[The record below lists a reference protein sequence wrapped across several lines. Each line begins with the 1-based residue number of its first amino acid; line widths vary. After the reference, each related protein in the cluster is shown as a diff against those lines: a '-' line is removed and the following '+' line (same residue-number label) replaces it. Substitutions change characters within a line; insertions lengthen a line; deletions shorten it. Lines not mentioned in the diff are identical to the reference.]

1 MIKIKKGLNIPING
15 EPTEEIND
23 SKKSRSVAILGDDY
37 IGMKPSMLVEE
48 GDEVR
53 LGQVLFEDK
62 KNPGVLFTS
71 PAGGKIESINRGDR
85 RALQSVVIEIAKDEE
100 SLEFKSFSK
109 NELTDVTSDEVRK
122 QLIASGMWTS
132 FRTRPYS
139 KIPPI
144 DSSPSNLFISALDT
158 QPLSPNPENIINLN
172 KESFDFG
179 LLVLRKLLD
188 CPIHISTVE
197 DSNLSISED
206 TNVKIHTISGP
217 HPAGL
222 VGTQMHF
229 ISPASL
235 SNINWSIGYQD
246 LIAIG
251 KLFETGKI
259 NVERIISI
267 AGPQVNSPAYFKTRL
282 GACSDELTAGELT
295 QRENRVISG
304 SVISGREA
312 VGPYAYLGRYHNQ
325 ISVVAEPNSKDR
337 EFMNWLTPG
346 PRKFSKIPL
355 FLSSLFPKKIFK
367 FKALMNGSDRPIVPI
382 GVYEEVLPFNF
393 LPAMLLRNV
402 VLMDTEKIQAL
413 GGLELDEEDLSLCSF
428 VCPGKYDFGS
438 LLRAGL
444 TKIEVEG

>member
-15 EPTEEIND
+15 EPTEDINV
-23 SKKSRSVAILGDDY
+23 SKNCRSVAILGDDY
-37 IGMKPSMLVEE
+37 VGMKPTMFVEE
-48 GDEVR
+48 GEEVK
-53 LGQVLFEDK
+53 LGQPLFEDK
-62 KNPGVLFTS
+62 KNPGVIFTS
-71 PAGGKIESINRGDR
+71 PAGGKVESINRGER
-85 RALQSVVIEIAKDEE
+85 RALQSVVIEISKTEQSVEFNSYSDTEISQVSTEE
-100 SLEFKSFSK
+100 I
-109 NELTDVTSDEVRK
+109 RK
-122 QLIASGMWTS
+122 QLIDSGMWTS

-139 KIPPI
+139 KIPNINSLPA
-144 DSSPSNLFISALDT
+144 NLFISALDT
-158 QPLSPNPENIINLN
+158 QPLSPNPEFIINLKIEDFN
-172 KESFDFG
+172 FG
-179 LLVLRKLLD
+179 LKVLRKLLD
-188 CPIHISTVE
+188 CPIHISFGDNSSLPINE
-197 DSNLSISED
+197 DDNINL
-206 TNVKIHTISGP
+206 HTFSGP

-235 SNINWSIGYQD
+235 SNINWSLGYQD
-246 LIAIG
+246 VIAIG
-251 KLFETGKI
+251 ELFKTGQI
-259 NVERIISI
+259 SVQRIISI
-267 AGPQVNSPAYFKTRL
+267 AGPQVINPSYFQTRL
-282 GACSDELTAGELT
+282 GACTDEITAGELT
-295 QRENRVISG
+295 QRENRIISG

-312 VGPYAYLGRYHNQ
+312 IGPYAYLGRYHNQ

-355 FLSSLFPKKIFK
+355 FLSSLFPNKIFK

-382 GVYEEVLPFNF
+382 GVYEEVLPLKV

-444 TKIEVEG
+444 TKIELEG

>member
-15 EPTEEIND
+15 KPTEEIND

-48 GDEVR
+48 GDEVK

-62 KNPGVLFTS
+62 KNPGVIFTS

-100 SLEFKSFSK
+100 SLEFKSFSE
-109 NELTDVTSDEVRK
+109 NELTEATSDEVRK

-139 KIPPI
+139 KIPSI
-144 DSSPSNLFISALDT
+144 DTSPSNLFISALDT
-158 QPLSPNPENIINLN
+158 QPLSPNPENIINLK

-188 CPIHISTVE
+188 CPIHISKAE
-197 DSNLSISED
+197 GSNLSISED
-206 TNVKIHTISGP
+206 ANVKIHTISGP

-251 KLFETGKI
+251 QLFETGKI

-355 FLSSLFPKKIFK
+355 FLSSLFPNKIFK

>member
-1 MIKIKKGLNIPING
+1 MIRIKKGLNIPING
-15 EPTEEIND
+15 SPTEEIVD
-23 SKKSRSVAILGDDY
+23 SIRSRSVAVLGNDY
-37 IGMKPSMLVEE
+37 VGMKPTMLVEE
-48 GDEVR
+48 GDRVK
-53 LGQVLFEDK
+53 LGQALFEDK
-62 KNPGVLFTS
+62 KNPGVIFTS
-71 PAGGKIESINRGDR
+71 PAGGKVESINRGDR
-85 RALQSVVIEIAKDEE
+85 RVLQSVVIEVEQEEEIEEFNRYSEDE
-100 SLEFKSFSK
+100 LDK
-109 NELTDVTSDEVRK
+109 TTSAEIRS
-122 QLIASGMWTS
+122 QLIKSGSWTA

-139 KIPPI
+139 KIPGVEEIPNNI
-144 DSSPSNLFISALDT
+144 FISLLDT
-158 QPLSPNPENIINLN
+158 QPLSPNPEIITTLN
-172 KESFDFG
+172 TDNFNFG
-179 LLVLRKLLD
+179 LKVLKRLID
-188 CPIHISTVE
+188 CPIHISTGPN
-197 DSNLSISED
+197 SNLDLPED
-206 TNVKIHTISGP
+206 DQVIKHIFSGP

-222 VGTQMHF
+222 VGTQMHY

-235 SNINWSIGYQD
+235 SNINWTIGYQD
-246 LIAIG
+246 VIAIG
-251 KLFETGKI
+251 AQFRTGKI
-259 NVERIISI
+259 FVERVVSL
-267 AGPQVNSPAYFKTRL
+267 AGPQVNEPKYLKTRL
-282 GACSDELTAGELT
+282 GACTDEVTAGQLT

-355 FLSSLFPKKIFK
+355 FLSSLFPKKLYK

-382 GVYEEVLPFNF
+382 GVYEEVLPLNF
-393 LPAMLLRNV
+393 LPAMLLRNI

>member
-15 EPTEEIND
+15 EPTEDINV
-23 SKKSRSVAILGDDY
+23 SKNSRSVAILGDDY
-37 IGMKPSMLVEE
+37 VGMKPTMLVEE
-48 GDEVR
+48 GEDVK
-53 LGQVLFEDK
+53 LGQPLFEDK
-62 KNPGVLFTS
+62 KNPGVIFTS
-71 PAGGKIESINRGDR
+71 PAGGKVESINRGER
-85 RALQSVVIEIAKDEE
+85 RALQSVVIEISKTEE
-100 SLEFKSFSK
+100 SVEFNSY
-109 NELTDVTSDEVRK
+109 SDTEISQASTEEIRK
-122 QLIASGMWTS
+122 QLIDSGMWTS

-139 KIPPI
+139 KIPNINSLPA
-144 DSSPSNLFISALDT
+144 NLFISALDT
-158 QPLSPNPENIINLN
+158 QPLSPNPEFIINL
-172 KESFDFG
+172 KLESFNFG
-179 LLVLRKLLD
+179 VIVLRKLLD
-188 CPIHISTVE
+188 CPIHVSVGENSSLPITE
-197 DSNLSISED
+197 NDNL
-206 TNVKIHTISGP
+206 NLHTFSGP

-235 SNINWSIGYQD
+235 SNINWSLGYQD
-246 LIAIG
+246 VIAIG
-251 KLFETGKI
+251 ELFKTGQI
-259 NVERIISI
+259 SVQRIISI
-267 AGPQVNSPAYFKTRL
+267 AGPQVINPSYFQTRL
-282 GACSDELTAGELT
+282 GACTDEITAGELT
-295 QRENRVISG
+295 QRENRIISG

-312 VGPYAYLGRYHNQ
+312 IGPYAYLGRYHNQ

-355 FLSSLFPKKIFK
+355 FLSSLFPNKIFK

-382 GVYEEVLPFNF
+382 GVYEEVLPLKV

-438 LLRAGL
+438 LLRSGL
-444 TKIEVEG
+444 TKIELEG

>member
-1 MIKIKKGLNIPING
+1 MIKIKKGLDIPIYG
-15 EPTEEIND
+15 TPAEVIVD
-23 SKKSRSVAILGDDY
+23 SKKSRSVAILGNDY
-37 IGMKPSMLVEE
+37 VGMKPTMLVEE
-48 GDEVR
+48 GEQVK
-53 LGQVLFEDK
+53 LGQPLFEDK

-71 PAGGKIESINRGDR
+71 PAGGKVESINRGER
-85 RALQSVVIEIAKDEE
+85 RALQSVVIEVNQNEE
-100 SLEFKSFSK
+100 EVGFDLFTEEQI
-109 NELTDVTSDEVRK
+109 NEISPDSIRK
-122 QLIASGMWTS
+122 QLITSGLWTS

-139 KIPPI
+139 KIPSI
-144 DSSPSNLFISALDT
+144 DSLPSNIFISALDT
-158 QPLSPNPENIINLN
+158 EPLSPDPLSIINVD
-172 KESFDFG
+172 KEYFEFG
-179 LLVLRKLLD
+179 ILVLKKLVD
-188 CPIHISTVE
+188 CFIHISVE
-197 DSNLSISED
+197 DKSKLFLDECEQL
-206 TNVKIHTISGP
+206 KIHEFSGP

-235 SNINWSIGYQD
+235 SNINWTIGYQD
-246 LIAIG
+246 VTAIG
-251 KLFETGKI
+251 KLFKTGRLS
-259 NVERIISI
+259 VDRYISL
-267 AGPQVNSPAYFKTRL
+267 AGPQVIEPTYVKTRL
-282 GACSDELTAGELT
+282 GACTDELTAGELT

-312 VGPYAYLGRYHNQ
+312 IGPYAYLGRYHNQ

-355 FLSSLFPKKIFK
+355 FLSSILPKKTFK
-367 FKALMNGSDRPIVPI
+367 FKALMNGSDRPIIPI
-382 GVYEEVLPFNF
+382 GVYEEVLPLNV

-413 GGLELDEEDLSLCSF
+413 GGLELDEEDLSLCSY

-444 TKIEVEG
+444 NKIEVEG

>member
-15 EPTEEIND
+15 KPAEEIND
-23 SKKSRSVAILGDDY
+23 SKNSRSVAILGDDY
-37 IGMKPSMLVEE
+37 IGLKPTMLVEE
-48 GDEVR
+48 GDEVK
-53 LGQVLFEDK
+53 LGQALFEDK
-62 KNPGVLFTS
+62 KNPGVIFTS
-71 PAGGKIESINRGDR
+71 PAGGKIESINRGER
-85 RALQSVVIEIAKDEE
+85 RALQSVVIEVDKDEE
-100 SLEFKSFSK
+100 SLEFKSFSE
-109 NELTDVTSDEVRK
+109 NELNQATSDEVRD
-122 QLIASGMWTS
+122 QLIVSGLWTS

-139 KIPPI
+139 KIPLI
-144 DSSPSNLFISALDT
+144 DSSPSNFFISALDT
-158 QPLSPNPENIINLN
+158 QPLSPNPEKIINL
-172 KESFDFG
+172 KKQSFDFG
-179 LLVLRKLLD
+179 LLVLKKLLD
-188 CPIHISTVE
+188 CPIHISISE
-197 DSNLSISED
+197 DSNLSLSED
-206 TNVKIHTISGP
+206 DNIKLHTVSGP

-251 KLFETGKI
+251 QLFETGKI

-267 AGPQVNSPAYFKTRL
+267 AGPQVNKPAYFQTRL

-295 QRENRVISG
+295 QRENRIISG

-312 VGPYAYLGRYHNQ
+312 IGPYAYLGRYHNQ

-337 EFMNWLTPG
+337 EFMNWLIPG

-355 FLSSLFPKKIFK
+355 FLSSLFPNKIFK

-382 GVYEEVLPFNF
+382 GIYEEVLPLNL
-393 LPAMLLRNV
+393 LPSMLLRNV
-402 VLMDTEKIQAL
+402 VLMDTEKIQDL

-444 TKIEVEG
+444 TKIEIEG

>member
-15 EPTEEIND
+15 EPTEDINV
-23 SKKSRSVAILGDDY
+23 SKNCRSVAILGDDY
-37 IGMKPSMLVEE
+37 VGMKPTMLVEE
-48 GDEVR
+48 GEEVK
-53 LGQVLFEDK
+53 LGQPLFEDK
-62 KNPGVLFTS
+62 KNPGVIFTS
-71 PAGGKIESINRGDR
+71 PAGGKVESINRGER
-85 RALQSVVIEIAKDEE
+85 RALQSVVIEISKTEQSVEFNSYSDTEISQVSTEE
-100 SLEFKSFSK
+100 I
-109 NELTDVTSDEVRK
+109 RK
-122 QLIASGMWTS
+122 QLIDSGMWAS

-139 KIPPI
+139 KIPNINSLPA
-144 DSSPSNLFISALDT
+144 NLFISALDT
-158 QPLSPNPENIINLN
+158 QPLSPNPEFIINLKIEDFN
-172 KESFDFG
+172 FG
-179 LLVLRKLLD
+179 LKVLRKLLD
-188 CPIHISTVE
+188 CPIHISFGDNSSLPINE
-197 DSNLSISED
+197 DDNINL
-206 TNVKIHTISGP
+206 HTFSGP

-235 SNINWSIGYQD
+235 SNINWSLGYQD
-246 LIAIG
+246 VIAIG
-251 KLFETGKI
+251 ELFKTGQI
-259 NVERIISI
+259 NVQRIISI
-267 AGPQVNSPAYFKTRL
+267 AGPQVINPSYFQTRL
-282 GACSDELTAGELT
+282 GACTDEITAGELT
-295 QRENRVISG
+295 QRENRIISG

-312 VGPYAYLGRYHNQ
+312 IGPYAYLGRYHNQ
-325 ISVVAEPNSKDR
+325 ISVVAEPNTKDR

-355 FLSSLFPKKIFK
+355 FLSSLFPNKIFK

-382 GVYEEVLPFNF
+382 GVYEEVLPLKV

-444 TKIEVEG
+444 TKIELEG

>member
-15 EPTEEIND
+15 EPTEDINV
-23 SKKSRSVAILGDDY
+23 SKNCRSVAILGDDY
-37 IGMKPSMLVEE
+37 VGMKPTMLVEE
-48 GDEVR
+48 GEEVK
-53 LGQVLFEDK
+53 LGQPLFEDK
-62 KNPGVLFTS
+62 KNPGVIFTS
-71 PAGGKIESINRGDR
+71 PAGGKVESINRGER
-85 RALQSVVIEIAKDEE
+85 RALQSVVIEISKTEQSVEFNSYSDTEISQVSTEE
-100 SLEFKSFSK
+100 I
-109 NELTDVTSDEVRK
+109 RK
-122 QLIASGMWTS
+122 QLIDSGMWTS

-139 KIPPI
+139 KIPNINSLPA
-144 DSSPSNLFISALDT
+144 NLFISALDT
-158 QPLSPNPENIINLN
+158 QPLSPNPEFIINLKIEDFN
-172 KESFDFG
+172 FG
-179 LLVLRKLLD
+179 LKVLRKLLD
-188 CPIHISTVE
+188 CPIHISFGDNSSLPINE
-197 DSNLSISED
+197 DDNINL
-206 TNVKIHTISGP
+206 HTFSGP

-235 SNINWSIGYQD
+235 SNINWSLGYQD
-246 LIAIG
+246 VIAIG
-251 KLFETGKI
+251 ELFKTGQI
-259 NVERIISI
+259 NVQRIISI
-267 AGPQVNSPAYFKTRL
+267 AGPQVINPSYFQTRL
-282 GACSDELTAGELT
+282 GACTDEITAGELT
-295 QRENRVISG
+295 QRENRIISG

-312 VGPYAYLGRYHNQ
+312 IGPYAYLGRYHNQ

-355 FLSSLFPKKIFK
+355 FLSSLFPNKIFK

-382 GVYEEVLPFNF
+382 GVYEEVLPLKV

-444 TKIEVEG
+444 TKIELEG

>member
-15 EPTEEIND
+15 EPAEEIND
-23 SKKSRSVAILGDDY
+23 SKNSRSVALLGDDY
-37 IGMKPSMLVEE
+37 VGMKPTMLVEE
-48 GDEVR
+48 EDEVK
-53 LGQVLFEDK
+53 LGQALFEDK
-62 KNPGVLFTS
+62 KNPGVIFTS

-139 KIPPI
+139 KIPSI

-188 CPIHISTVE
+188 CPIHISKAE

-402 VLMDTEKIQAL
+402 ALMDTEKIQAL

>member
-15 EPTEEIND
+15 KPAEEIND
-23 SKKSRSVAILGDDY
+23 SKNSRSVAILGDDY
-37 IGMKPSMLVEE
+37 IGMKPTMLVEE
-48 GDEVR
+48 GDEVK
-53 LGQVLFEDK
+53 LGQALFEDK
-62 KNPGVLFTS
+62 KNPGVIFTS
-71 PAGGKIESINRGDR
+71 PAGGKIESINRGKR
-85 RALQSVVIEIAKDEE
+85 RALQSVVIEIDKDEE
-100 SLEFKSFSK
+100 SLEFKSFSE
-109 NELTDVTSDEVRK
+109 NELNQATADEVRD
-122 QLIASGMWTS
+122 QLIISGLWTS

-139 KIPPI
+139 KIPLI

-158 QPLSPNPENIINLN
+158 QPLSPNPEKIINL
-172 KESFDFG
+172 KKQSFDFG
-179 LLVLRKLLD
+179 LLVLKKLLD
-188 CPIHISTVE
+188 CPIHISISE

-206 TNVKIHTISGP
+206 DNVKLHTVSGP

-251 KLFETGKI
+251 QLFETGKI

-267 AGPQVNSPAYFKTRL
+267 AGPQVNKPAYFQTRL

-295 QRENRVISG
+295 QRENRIISG

-312 VGPYAYLGRYHNQ
+312 IGPYAYLGRYHNQ

-337 EFMNWLTPG
+337 EFMNWLIPG

-355 FLSSLFPKKIFK
+355 FLSSLFPNKIFK

-382 GVYEEVLPFNF
+382 GVYEEVLPLNL
-393 LPAMLLRNV
+393 LPSMLLRNV

-444 TKIEVEG
+444 TKIEIEG

>member
-15 EPTEEIND
+15 EPTEDINV
-23 SKKSRSVAILGDDY
+23 SKNSRSVAILGDDY
-37 IGMKPSMLVEE
+37 VGMKPTMLVDE
-48 GDEVR
+48 GEDVK
-53 LGQVLFEDK
+53 LGQPLFEDK
-62 KNPGVLFTS
+62 KNPGVIFTS
-71 PAGGKIESINRGDR
+71 PAGGKVESINRGER
-85 RALQSVVIEIAKDEE
+85 RALQSVVIEISKTEE
-100 SLEFKSFSK
+100 SVEFNSY
-109 NELTDVTSDEVRK
+109 SDTEISQASTEEIRK
-122 QLIASGMWTS
+122 QLIDSGMWTS

-139 KIPPI
+139 KIPNINSLPA
-144 DSSPSNLFISALDT
+144 NLFISALDT
-158 QPLSPNPENIINLN
+158 QPLSPNPEFIINL
-172 KESFDFG
+172 KLESFNFG
-179 LLVLRKLLD
+179 VTVLRKLLD
-188 CPIHISTVE
+188 CPIHVSVGENSSLPITE
-197 DSNLSISED
+197 NDNL
-206 TNVKIHTISGP
+206 NLHTFSGP

-235 SNINWSIGYQD
+235 SNINWSLGYQD
-246 LIAIG
+246 VIAIG
-251 KLFETGKI
+251 ELFKTGQI
-259 NVERIISI
+259 SVQRIISI
-267 AGPQVNSPAYFKTRL
+267 AGPQVINPSYFQTRL
-282 GACSDELTAGELT
+282 GACTDEITAGELT
-295 QRENRVISG
+295 QRENRIISG

-312 VGPYAYLGRYHNQ
+312 IGPYAYLGRYHNQ

-355 FLSSLFPKKIFK
+355 FLSSLFPNKIFK

-382 GVYEEVLPFNF
+382 GVYEEVLP
-393 LPAMLLRNV
+393 LKVLHAMLLRNV

-444 TKIEVEG
+444 TKIELEG

>member
-15 EPTEEIND
+15 EPTEDINV
-23 SKKSRSVAILGDDY
+23 SKNCRSVAILGDDY
-37 IGMKPSMLVEE
+37 VGMKPTMLVEE
-48 GDEVR
+48 GEEVK
-53 LGQVLFEDK
+53 LGQPLFEDK
-62 KNPGVLFTS
+62 KNPGVIFTS
-71 PAGGKIESINRGDR
+71 PAGGKVESINRGER
-85 RALQSVVIEIAKDEE
+85 RALQSVVIEISKTEQSVEFNSYSDTEISQVSTEE
-100 SLEFKSFSK
+100 I
-109 NELTDVTSDEVRK
+109 RK
-122 QLIASGMWTS
+122 QLIDSGMWAS

-139 KIPPI
+139 KIPNINSLPA
-144 DSSPSNLFISALDT
+144 NLFISALDT
-158 QPLSPNPENIINLN
+158 QPLSPNPEFIINLKIEGFN
-172 KESFDFG
+172 FG
-179 LLVLRKLLD
+179 LKVLRKLLD
-188 CPIHISTVE
+188 CPIHISFGDNSSLPINE
-197 DSNLSISED
+197 DENINL
-206 TNVKIHTISGP
+206 HTFSGP

-235 SNINWSIGYQD
+235 SNINWSLGYQD
-246 LIAIG
+246 VIAIG
-251 KLFETGKI
+251 ELFKTGQI
-259 NVERIISI
+259 NVQRIISI
-267 AGPQVNSPAYFKTRL
+267 AGPQVINPSYFQTRL
-282 GACSDELTAGELT
+282 GACTDEITAGELT
-295 QRENRVISG
+295 QRENRIISG

-312 VGPYAYLGRYHNQ
+312 IGPYAYLGRYHNQ
-325 ISVVAEPNSKDR
+325 ISVVAEPNTKDR

-355 FLSSLFPKKIFK
+355 FLSSLFPNKIFK

-382 GVYEEVLPFNF
+382 GVYEEVLPLKV

-444 TKIEVEG
+444 TKIELEG

>member
-15 EPTEEIND
+15 EPTEDINV
-23 SKKSRSVAILGDDY
+23 SKNSRSVAILGDDY
-37 IGMKPSMLVEE
+37 VGMKPTMLVEE
-48 GDEVR
+48 GEDVK
-53 LGQVLFEDK
+53 LGQPLFEDK
-62 KNPGVLFTS
+62 KNPGVIFTS
-71 PAGGKIESINRGDR
+71 PAGGKVESINRGER
-85 RALQSVVIEIAKDEE
+85 RALQSVVIEISKTEE
-100 SLEFKSFSK
+100 SVEFNSY
-109 NELTDVTSDEVRK
+109 SDTEISQASTEEIRK
-122 QLIASGMWTS
+122 QLIDSGMWTS

-139 KIPPI
+139 KIPNINSLPA
-144 DSSPSNLFISALDT
+144 NLFISALDT
-158 QPLSPNPENIINLN
+158 QPLSPNPEFIINL
-172 KESFDFG
+172 KLESFNFG
-179 LLVLRKLLD
+179 VTVLRKLLD
-188 CPIHISTVE
+188 CPIHVSVGENSSLPITE
-197 DSNLSISED
+197 NDNL
-206 TNVKIHTISGP
+206 NLHTFSGP

-235 SNINWSIGYQD
+235 SNINWSLGYQD
-246 LIAIG
+246 VIAIG
-251 KLFETGKI
+251 ELFKTGQI
-259 NVERIISI
+259 SVQRIISI
-267 AGPQVNSPAYFKTRL
+267 AGPQVINPSYFQTRL
-282 GACSDELTAGELT
+282 GACTDEITAGELT
-295 QRENRVISG
+295 QRENRIISG

-312 VGPYAYLGRYHNQ
+312 IGPYAYLGRYHNQ

-355 FLSSLFPKKIFK
+355 FLSSLFPNKIFK

-382 GVYEEVLPFNF
+382 GVYEEVLPLKV

-438 LLRAGL
+438 MLRAGL
-444 TKIEVEG
+444 TKIELEG

>member
-15 EPTEEIND
+15 EPTEDINV
-23 SKKSRSVAILGDDY
+23 SKNSRSVAILGDDY
-37 IGMKPSMLVEE
+37 VGMKPTMLVEE
-48 GDEVR
+48 GEDVK
-53 LGQVLFEDK
+53 LGQPLFEDK
-62 KNPGVLFTS
+62 KNPGVIFTS
-71 PAGGKIESINRGDR
+71 PAGGKVESINRGER
-85 RALQSVVIEIAKDEE
+85 RALQSVVIEISKTEE
-100 SLEFKSFSK
+100 SVEFNSY
-109 NELTDVTSDEVRK
+109 SDTEISQASTEEIRK
-122 QLIASGMWTS
+122 QLIDSGMWTS

-139 KIPPI
+139 KIPNINSLPA
-144 DSSPSNLFISALDT
+144 NLFISALDT
-158 QPLSPNPENIINLN
+158 QPLSPNPEFIINL
-172 KESFDFG
+172 KLESFNFG
-179 LLVLRKLLD
+179 VIVLRKLLD
-188 CPIHISTVE
+188 CPIHVSVGENSSLPITE
-197 DSNLSISED
+197 NDNL
-206 TNVKIHTISGP
+206 NLHTFSGP

-235 SNINWSIGYQD
+235 SNINWSLGYQD
-246 LIAIG
+246 VVAIG
-251 KLFETGKI
+251 ELFKTGQI
-259 NVERIISI
+259 SVQRIISI
-267 AGPQVNSPAYFKTRL
+267 AGPQVINPSYFQTRL
-282 GACSDELTAGELT
+282 GACTDEITAGELT
-295 QRENRVISG
+295 QRENRIISG

-312 VGPYAYLGRYHNQ
+312 IGPYAYLGRYHNQ

-355 FLSSLFPKKIFK
+355 FLSSLFPNKIFK

-382 GVYEEVLPFNF
+382 GVYEEVLPLKV

-444 TKIEVEG
+444 TKIELEG

>member
-15 EPTEEIND
+15 EPTEDINV
-23 SKKSRSVAILGDDY
+23 SKNSRSVAILGDDY
-37 IGMKPSMLVEE
+37 VGMKPTMLVEE
-48 GDEVR
+48 GEDVK
-53 LGQVLFEDK
+53 LGQPLFEDK
-62 KNPGVLFTS
+62 KNPGVIFTS
-71 PAGGKIESINRGDR
+71 PAGGKVESINRGER
-85 RALQSVVIEIAKDEE
+85 RALQSVVIEISKTEE
-100 SLEFKSFSK
+100 SVEFNSY
-109 NELTDVTSDEVRK
+109 SDTEISQASTEEIRK
-122 QLIASGMWTS
+122 QLIDSGMWTS

-139 KIPPI
+139 KIPNINSLPA
-144 DSSPSNLFISALDT
+144 NLFISALDT
-158 QPLSPNPENIINLN
+158 QPLSPNPEFIINL
-172 KESFDFG
+172 KLESFNFG
-179 LLVLRKLLD
+179 VTVLRKLLD
-188 CPIHISTVE
+188 CPIHVSVGENSSLQITE
-197 DSNLSISED
+197 NDNL
-206 TNVKIHTISGP
+206 NLHTFSGP

-235 SNINWSIGYQD
+235 SNINWSLGYQD
-246 LIAIG
+246 VIAIG
-251 KLFETGKI
+251 ELFKTGQI
-259 NVERIISI
+259 SVQRIISI
-267 AGPQVNSPAYFKTRL
+267 AGPQVINPSYFQTRL
-282 GACSDELTAGELT
+282 GACTDEITAGELT
-295 QRENRVISG
+295 QRENRIISG

-312 VGPYAYLGRYHNQ
+312 IGPYAYLGRYHNQ

-355 FLSSLFPKKIFK
+355 FLSSLFPNKIFK

-382 GVYEEVLPFNF
+382 GVYEEVLPLKV

-444 TKIEVEG
+444 TKIELEG